1 MRSPLTGLVP
11 LVLLLPLYSIAG
23 TCPLASFGPG
33 QALPV
38 EGSAGSVARLLTAD
52 VNRDGLPDL
61 LAFGD
66 ARLTVLLA
74 RTGGGLAEPI
84 VTPLPSGFR
93 AEVVRDVDGDGRPD
107 LAGIAGGSIVLLRGD
122 GAGGFARVDAPA
134 APASVQMLTAGDL
147 DGDGRVDLLVFAG
160 SQTLPSNTAFVYP
173 GAGAGAFG
181 PPRAVT
187 LPGRYLEIG
196 LGSLVTGDLDADG
209 VDDVVLFPW
218 RGDVRV
224 LFGGRDGFRAG
235 QDLYLGYYPLSVALV
250 DLDGDGSLD
259 VVGSGNP
266 KVGSSTLVVYVN
278 DGRGT
283 MRRTEQRNLRPGVSA
298 PAVADFDGDGHLD
311 VAIVAS
317 RYGGSIATTFL
328 LAGDGAGG
336 FGPETP
342 FSSREPATLA
352 ALDADR
358 DGHADLVVANASE
371 VALFPK
377 TCVPGVES
385 ATLIVPFVLSAVGAP
400 GTLYRSD
407 LLLADAGP
415 ASCGVRLSYTAAIG
429 GVSGGGTVPLA
440 GGEQRYEP
448 SALGFLSQL
457 LNTPLEGGG
466 TLRLQ
471 FEGVASTRDAAVLVR
486 TTNGGAGVA
495 YPGIP
500 LAEALRGPSVIGWLR
515 EDARD
520 RTNLALVN
528 AGAFE
533 DGDVTLRVTLT
544 STDDASRGRSVTLPD
559 VVLHPGGFFQTN
571 RVLSTSGLG
580 AVAAVARIERLS
592 GQAPYLAY
600 AVVNDEVTS
609 DGSIVFAEAPSDVTA
624 AGGLVVPAVVET
636 GGYETELLLT
646 NVSASPRRLRLEYV
660 AEAIDAP
667 SHVAVLELDL
677 VAGEHRA
684 IPAFVDELRRRGVPG
699 VGPRGAAFA
708 GALFVTVPDG
718 PSDGVFA
725 GARVLSPAASS
736 GRYGVFVPATR
747 ASAGASTGAVV
758 PGLRQDASV
767 RSNLAL
773 VNLGDGT
780 ESEDVFEIDL
790 YDGETRGR
798 VATIPGVRVPARGWR
813 QVGSIL
819 ATHAPGT
826 SQGYA
831 RIRRVAGDGSFL
843 AYGVIND
850 GGGPGQGTGDGSY
863 VPMRPGPAPPAAT
876 APIRPR
882 R

>member
-1 MRSPLTGLVP
+1 MRSPSAGLVP
-11 LVLLLPLYSIAG
+11 LVLLLPLHSVAA

-33 QALPV
+33 QSLPV
-38 EGSAGSVARLLTAD
+38 EGSVDRLLTAD

-74 RTGGGLAEPI
+74 RTSGGLTDPI
-84 VTPLPSGFR
+84 VSLLPSGFR
-93 AEVVRDVDGDGRPD
+93 AEVLRDVDGDGRPD
-107 LAGIAGGSIVLLRGD
+107 LAGIAGGAIALLRGD
-122 GAGGFARVDAPA
+122 GAGGFAPLDAPA
-134 APASVQMLTAGDL
+134 APASVQMLTAGDF

-196 LGSLVTGDLDADG
+196 LGSLVTGDLDGDG
-209 VDDVVLFPW
+209 IDDVVLFPW

-235 QDLYLGYYPLSVALV
+235 QDLYLGYYPLSVLLA
-250 DLDGDGSLD
+250 DLDRDGALD
-259 VVGSGNP
+259 IVGSGNP
-266 KVGSSTLVVYVN
+266 KVGSSTLVVYLN
-278 DGRGT
+278 DGHGVVRQT
-283 MRRTEQRNLRPGVSA
+283 VQRNLRPGVSP

-317 RYGGSIATTFL
+317 RYGGLATTVL

-342 FSSREPATLA
+342 FSSLEPAALA

-358 DGHADLVVANASE
+358 DGHADLVVASASE
-371 VALFPK
+371 AALFPK
-377 TCVPGVES
+377 TCVAGTES

-407 LLLADAGP
+407 LLLADTGT

-429 GVSGGGTVPLA
+429 GPSGSGTMPLA

-457 LNTPLEGGG
+457 VNTPIAGGG

-471 FEGVASTRDAAVLVR
+471 FDGVESARDASVLVR

-500 LAEALRGPSVIGWLR
+500 LADALRGTSIVGWLR

-528 AGAFE
+528 VGAVE
-533 DGDVTLRVTLT
+533 DGDVVLRVTLT
-544 STDDASRGRSVTLPD
+544 STDDASHGRSVTLPD

-571 RVLSTSGLG
+571 RVLSTSDLG
-580 AVAAVARIERLS
+580 SVTAVARIERLS

-609 DGSIVFAEAPSDVTA
+609 DGSIVFAQAQPDITA

-646 NVSASPRRLRLEYV
+646 NVATSPRRIHLEYV
-660 AEAIDAP
+660 ASAIDAP
-667 SHVAVLELDL
+667 SHAAVLDLDL
-677 VAGEHRA
+677 APGEHRA
-684 IPAFVDELRRRGVPG
+684 IPSFVDELRRRGVSG
-699 VGPRGAAFA
+699 IGPRGGAFA
-708 GALFVTVPDG
+708 GALFLSVPDG

-725 GARVLSPAASS
+725 GARVLSPSPGG
-736 GRYGVFVPATR
+736 GRYGVFVPAAR
-747 ASAGASTGAVV
+747 VSAAASAGAVV

-780 ESEDVFEIDL
+780 TAEDVFEIDL
-790 YDGETRGR
+790 FDGETRGR
-798 VATIPGVRVPARGWR
+798 VATIPDVRVPSRGWK
-813 QVGSIL
+813 QLGSIL

-826 SQGYA
+826 AQGYA
-831 RIRRVAGDGSFL
+831 RIRRVDGDGSFL
-843 AYGVIND
+843 AYGVVND
-850 GGGPGQGTGDGSY
+850 GAGPGLGTGDGSY
-863 VPMRPGPAPPAAT
+863 VPMRSELAPPAAT
-876 APIRPR
+876 APIRSR